1 MVKFKKDSFSGK
13 RGSKPNFLNFNK
25 TNGGVEKNE
34 KTGKA
39 ARVEKGVDVL
49 LDLIQAKAKKKLDG
63 TEKTSRSSWEKPKS
77 ATGGKMSSAPGGKM
91 KPAPGG
97 KMQPALGG
105 KMKPVPQGKI
115 QYNTVNSTSDEMKY
129 DKDYVKKEVYNFQV
143 NRFINLVELKSPNPT
158 VLSDFNILIR
168 LKCLVVL
175 FALLL

>member
-49 LDLIQAKAKKKLDG
+49 LDLIQAKAKKKLDDG

-77 ATGGKMSSAPGGKM
+77 APGGKMSSAPGGKMKPAPGGKM

-143 NRFINLVELKSPNPT
+143 NRFINLV
-158 VLSDFNILIR
+158 
-168 LKCLVVL
+168 
-175 FALLL
+175 